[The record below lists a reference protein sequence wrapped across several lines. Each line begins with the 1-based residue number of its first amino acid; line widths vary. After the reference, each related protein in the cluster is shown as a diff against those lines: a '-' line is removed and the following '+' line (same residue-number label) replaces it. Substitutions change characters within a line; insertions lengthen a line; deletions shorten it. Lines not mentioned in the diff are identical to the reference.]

1 MKGSKGHKYIC
12 HTNPKNVR
20 FCDTILWNTSKM
32 TCGVNIFPELEYKWP
47 HKNTGVAHGLEKQNN
62 FLMDPMLGKGRCEI
76 IHIAYVHLPC
86 KNHLNKQWVP
96 CTTEED
102 HHIYAFTYNWIY
114 ARIIGSFD
122 DWKLLHLTIHPQM
135 KIHLMTFKS

>member
-32 TCGVNIFPELEYKWP
+32 TCGVNIFPELEYKRP
-47 HKNTGVAHGLEKQNN
+47 HKNARVAHVLEKHNN
-62 FLMDPMLGKGRCEI
+62 FIMDPMLGKGRCEI

-86 KNHLNKQWVP
+86 KKPSEQAVGALYYRGGSS
-96 CTTEED
+96 
-102 HHIYAFTYNWIY
+102 HIC
-114 ARIIGSFD
+114 
-122 DWKLLHLTIHPQM
+122 IH
-135 KIHLMTFKS
+135 I